1 MRQVAIEI
9 ANALYYR
16 KARKLSNTETDGKS
30 VWLHGNKIA
39 ELSSNGWLRF
49 TLCGW
54 NSVTTRSRL
63 NDLFFFLG
71 CSAHIYTKNYDC
83 YLSVNGKEVADFD
96 EYSFKSVRVNPNRN
110 AYALKR
116 C

>member
-1 MRQVAIEI
+1 MRKVAIEI
-9 ANALYYR
+9 GRALKFR

-71 CSAHIYTKNYDC
+71 CSARLYAKNYDC

-96 EYSFKSVRVNPNRN
+96 EYSFNSVRVNPSRS
-110 AYALKR
+110 ADALKL